1 VPNRVNAGS
10 GGQATQDN
18 DPDLLDLG
26 LVVGGLAV
34 SAAAGGVLFGRRRS
48 A

>member
-1 VPNRVNAGS
+1 VPNGVNAGS

-34 SAAAGGVLFGRRRS
+34 SAAAGGVLLGRRRS